1 MNILEQCQIW
11 HENDEYNKIIEA
23 IEALPSNERTPE
35 LDSELARAYNN
46 LAATEDRSLF
56 KKAIALLKPHEE
68 YFKGDHFW
76 NFRIGYAYYYLDQE
90 YNALPYFEQAL
101 AARPNDEDTLAFI
114 RSCRK
119 CLTIPRFRK
128 NFSQRTAECWQAF
141 IEGEAELRSLM
152 DVRNRDEVSE
162 QLMEKCHA
170 ILSLAFEDIA
180 FELGFN
186 GKQYE
191 LILSPEGNFSTLFKL
206 VYFKRQAPSLPQWN
220 IWVGRQASNGF
231 ALRYED
237 IQISADD
244 VQVWINV
251 TDKRKIDLTLYCE
264 ALVKLLEADEGRA
277 WWFLSVLTDQT
288 LGEINAMMLIDEF
301 EVIGKPKAEA
311 AHSLAKLPDLLAEKG
326 FDLQFSAE
334 VYLERSYIGYQLDPD
349 NDIKADWRMDV
360 YVGSTR
366 CPNLINEYLN
376 HEHQT
381 MDAFHKD
388 GAVPGFFCYSL
399 DAFNDAPK
407 NAVLD
412 FRDMIEAAILKSA
425 GEHAV
430 TFTGGATGIYCGYLD
445 FIAWDLSAVL
455 DAAQA
460 EFEASP
466 ISWANFH
473 VFRRDAQTISLVDK
487 EKADEDSAPTNSK
500 LLS

>member
-76 NFRIGYAYYYLDQE
+76 NFRMGYAYYYLDQE

-119 CLTIPRFRK
+119 CLTMPRFRK

-191 LILSPEGNFSTLFKL
+191 LMS
-206 VYFKRQAPSLPQWN
+206 
-220 IWVGRQASNGF
+220 
-231 ALRYED
+231 
-237 IQISADD
+237 QI
-244 VQVWINV
+244 
-251 TDKRKIDLTLYCE
+251 
-264 ALVKLLEADEGRA
+264 
-277 WWFLSVLTDQT
+277 
-288 LGEINAMMLIDEF
+288 
-301 EVIGKPKAEA
+301 
-311 AHSLAKLPDLLAEKG
+311 
-326 FDLQFSAE
+326 
-334 VYLERSYIGYQLDPD
+334 
-349 NDIKADWRMDV
+349 
-360 YVGSTR
+360 
-366 CPNLINEYLN
+366 
-376 HEHQT
+376 
-381 MDAFHKD
+381 
-388 GAVPGFFCYSL
+388 
-399 DAFNDAPK
+399 
-407 NAVLD
+407 
-412 FRDMIEAAILKSA
+412 
-425 GEHAV
+425 
-430 TFTGGATGIYCGYLD
+430 
-445 FIAWDLSAVL
+445 
-455 DAAQA
+455 
-460 EFEASP
+460 
-466 ISWANFH
+466 
-473 VFRRDAQTISLVDK
+473 K
-487 EKADEDSAPTNSK
+487 EKLT
-500 LLS
+500 